1 MIFINTY
8 KPNEFAEMIG
18 VSVKTLQKGT
28 KKLLRAYKTEIKPT
42 QKQIQKINQSIGVC
56 RWLYNEYLSTNNKL
70 YIKYKKGLIDKKQAF
85 MSANDFDKYINNEVK
100 VLEEYS
106 WINNCGS
113 KARKKAIQNA
123 ETAYKRF
130 FKGQSKFPRFK
141 KKNKSDVKL
150 YFPKNN
156 KGDWKVDRHR
166 IMIPTLKNVRL
177 KEYGYIPI
185 GAKVISG
192 TVSKK
197 ANRYYVSVIIDTEI
211 VQQENT
217 NQGIGIDLGIKDFA
231 ICSDKS
237 TFKNINKT
245 QRIKKLEKKL
255 LREQRKLSRKYESL
269 KLRNKKEK
277 GVATRQN
284 IQKQIVKVQI
294 LHQRLTNIRT
304 DYINKVVSSV
314 VRNKPQFI
322 TIEDL
327 NVKGMMKNKH
337 LSKAIQQQKFYEFRN
352 KLTTKCNTLGIELRI
367 ADRFYPSSKLCHC
380 CGSIKKDL
388 KLKDRVYKCDCGYI
402 EDRDYNASL
411 NLRDLKI
418 YKIA

>member
-1 MIFINTY
+1 M
-8 KPNEFAEMIG
+8 
-18 VSVKTLQKGT
+18 
-28 KKLLRAYKTEIKPT
+28 KKLLKAYKVEIKPT

-56 RWLYNEYLSTNNKL
+56 RWLYNEYLSMNNKL
-70 YIKYKKGLIDKKQAF
+70 YSQFKDGLIDKKESF

-100 VLEEYS
+100 ILEEYS

-141 KKNKSDVKL
+141 KKNKSDIKL

-177 KEYGYIPI
+177 KEYGYIPV

-197 ANRYYVSVIIDTEI
+197 ADRYYVSVIIDIEI
-211 VQQENT
+211 APQENI

-231 ICSDKS
+231 ICSNKQ
-237 TFKNINKT
+237 TYKNINKT
-245 QRIKKLEKKL
+245 QRVRKLEKKL

-304 DYINKVVSSV
+304 DYINKVVNGV
-314 VRNKPQFI
+314 VRNKPQYI

-337 LSKAIQQQKFYEFRN
+337 LSKSVAQQKFYEFRN
-352 KLTTKCNTLGIELRI
+352 KLTNKCHDLGIELRI
-367 ADRFYPSSKLCHC
+367 VNRFYPSSKLCHC

-388 KLKDRVYKCDCGYI
+388 KLSDRIYKCDCGYI
-402 EDRDYNASL
+402 EDRDFNASL
-411 NLRDLKI
+411 NLRDCLT

>member
-1 MIFINTY
+1 M
-8 KPNEFAEMIG
+8 
-18 VSVKTLQKGT
+18 Q
-28 KKLLRAYKTEIKPT
+28 RAYRVEIKPT
-42 QKQIQKINQSIGVC
+42 KKQIQKINQSIGIC
-56 RWLYNEYLSTNNKL
+56 RWLYNEYISVNNQL
-70 YIKYKKGLIDKKQAF
+70 YAQFKEGFIDKKQAF
-85 MSANDFDKYINNEVK
+85 MSANDFDKHINNEVK
-100 VLEEYS
+100 VLESYS

-177 KEYGYIPI
+177 KEYGYIPV

-197 ANRYYVSVIIDTEI
+197 ANRYYVSVIIDKENTP
-211 VQQENT
+211 QENI

-231 ICSDKS
+231 VCSNKNKPY
-237 TFKNINKT
+237 KNINKT
-245 QRIKKLEKKL
+245 QRVKKLEKKL
-255 LREQRKLSRKYESL
+255 LKEQKRLSRKYESL
-269 KLRNKKEK
+269 KIRNKKEK
-277 GVATRQN
+277 GEATRQN

-294 LHQRLTNIRT
+294 LHQRLNNIRT
-304 DYINKVVSSV
+304 DYINKVVSNV
-314 VRNKPQFI
+314 VRNKPRYVV
-322 TIEDL
+322 IEDL

-337 LSKAIQQQKFYEFRN
+337 LSKAVVQQKFYEFRN
-352 KLTTKCNTLGIELRI
+352 KLATKCNALGIELRI
-367 ADRFYPSSKLCHC
+367 VDRFYPSSKLCHR

-388 KLKDRVYKCDCGYI
+388 KLKDRTYKCECGYI

-411 NLRDLKI
+411 NLRDVKI

>member
-1 MIFINTY
+1 M
-8 KPNEFAEMIG
+8 
-18 VSVKTLQKGT
+18 
-28 KKLLRAYKTEIKPT
+28 KKLKKAYKVEIKPT
-42 QKQIQKINQSIGVC
+42 KKQIQKINQSIGIC
-56 RWLYNEYLSTNNKL
+56 RWLYNEYLAINNQL
-70 YIKYKKGLIDKKQAF
+70 YAQYKEGFIDKKQAF
-85 MSANDFDKYINNEVK
+85 INANDFDKHINNEVK

-141 KKNKSDVKL
+141 KKNKSDVKI

-156 KGDWKVDRHR
+156 KGDWKVERHR

-177 KEYGYIPI
+177 KEYGYIPV
-185 GAKVISG
+185 GSQVISG

-197 ANRYYVSVIIDTEI
+197 ANRYYVSVIIDTKI
-211 VQQENT
+211 NPQENT
-217 NQGIGIDLGIKDFA
+217 NEGIGIDLGIKEFA
-231 ICSDKS
+231 ICSNKQAY
-237 TFKNINKT
+237 KNINKT
-245 QRIKKLEKKL
+245 QRVKKLEKKL
-255 LREQRKLSRKYESL
+255 LREQKRLSRKYESL

-304 DYINKVVSSV
+304 DYINKVVSEIV
-314 VRNKPQFI
+314 KTKPSYI

-327 NVKGMMKNKH
+327 NIKGMMKNKH
-337 LSKAIQQQKFYEFRN
+337 LSKAVAEQKFYEFRN
-352 KLTTKCNTLGIELRI
+352 KLTNKCNGLGIELRI
-367 ADRFYPSSKLCHC
+367 VDRFYPSSKLCHC

-388 KLKDRVYKCDCGYI
+388 KLKDRIYKCSCGYV

-411 NLRDLKI
+411 NLRDAKI

>member
-1 MIFINTY
+1 M
-8 KPNEFAEMIG
+8 
-18 VSVKTLQKGT
+18 Q
-28 KKLLRAYKTEIKPT
+28 RAYKVEIKPT
-42 QKQIQKINQSIGVC
+42 KKQIQKINQSIGVC
-56 RWLYNEYLSTNNKL
+56 KWLYNEYLATNNKL
-70 YIKYKKGLIDKKQAF
+70 YTQYKEGFIDKKQAF

-100 VLEEYS
+100 VLDEYY

-130 FKGQSKFPRFK
+130 FKGLSKFPRFK
-141 KKNKSDVKL
+141 KKSKSDVKL

-156 KGDWKVDRHR
+156 KGDWKVERHR

-177 KEYGYIPI
+177 KEYGYIPV

-192 TVSKK
+192 TVSRK
-197 ANRYYVSVIIDTEI
+197 ANRYYVSVIIDTDI
-211 VQQENT
+211 KPQNNENE
-217 NQGIGIDLGIKDFA
+217 GIGIDLGIKEFA
-231 ICSDKS
+231 ICSNKQ
-237 TFKNINKT
+237 TYKNINKT
-245 QRIKKLEKKL
+245 QKVRKLEKKL

-269 KLRNKKEK
+269 KSRNKKEK

-314 VRNKPQFI
+314 VRNKPQYI

-337 LSKAIQQQKFYEFRN
+337 LSKAVAQQKFYEFRT
-352 KLTTKCNTLGIELRI
+352 KLTNKCHALGIELRI
-367 ADRFYPSSKLCHC
+367 VDRFYPSSKLCHC

-388 KLKDRVYKCDCGYI
+388 KLSDRVYQCECGYV

-411 NLRDLKI
+411 NLKDAKI